1 MENIARIQIV
11 EPQPERRTA
20 VAAAYRRGYADALED
35 MRKRQREKKRRRQYF
50 IMQKLNGMSN
60 VYIRSQN
67 REKLYI
73 FGISFNSLQYEE
85 QHDYKRGKEAATH
98 HTICIADGCLEEIA
112 EYESK
117 ERCIEVLDEIEKVCG
132 SYLYAAGSMGL
143 IRGSTPMQP
152 MATVIPR
159 VYQMPEK

>member
-1 MENIARIQIV
+1 
-11 EPQPERRTA
+11 
-20 VAAAYRRGYADALED
+20 
-35 MRKRQREKKRRRQYF
+35 
-50 IMQKLNGMSN
+50 MSN

-117 ERCIEVLDEIEKVCG
+117 ERCIEVLDEIEKVCS

-143 IRGSTPMQP
+143 IRGNGWLIRHRTLKH
-152 MATVIPR
+152 A
-159 VYQMPEK
+159 

>member
-1 MENIARIQIV
+1 
-11 EPQPERRTA
+11 
-20 VAAAYRRGYADALED
+20 
-35 MRKRQREKKRRRQYF
+35 
-50 IMQKLNGMSN
+50 MSN

-67 REKLYI
+67 REKLYA
-73 FGISFNSLQYEE
+73 FGICFNCLQYEE
-85 QHDYKRGKEAATH
+85 KHDCKRGKEAAVH
-98 HTICIADGCLEEIA
+98 HTICISDGCLEEIA

-117 ERCIEVLDEIEKVCG
+117 ERCIEVLDEIEKVCS
-132 SYLYAAGSMGL
+132 SYLYAEGSMGL